1 MLGVTAAGS
10 SLFAAVD
17 VRKNQTKSYAG
28 GLGVSAGLLT
38 YSAFAHP
45 TLLTPISLV
54 GAAVLYGFY
63 TDDRAILGGV
73 SAGYAA
79 FLLALWL
86 HKLLNYLNT
95 FIIKLH
101 FIWSL
106 ITN

>member
-1 MLGVTAAGS
+1 MATVGRQLLHGRGQTNFLRLLGVSAAGS

-17 VRKNQTKSYAG
+17 VHKNQTKSYAG

-45 TLLTPISLV
+45 TLFTPISLI

-79 FLLALWL
+79 FLLAL
-86 HKLLNYLNT
+86 
-95 FIIKLH
+95 
-101 FIWSL
+101 
-106 ITN
+106 